1 MNKLRQ
7 RREYEDLFHDI
18 VCKMLPKFKR
28 SNIRPTYQTEGGKA
42 VDNIV
47 VDGGVVATNG
57 FTNGSNFIYI
67 TAIFD
72 PDVLEPSVN
81 EDGSVDITRSFEIR
95 FNVYGNQSQEVAL
108 IIWSL
113 IRGNQILYDLEAKG
127 IFLENTRGITQ
138 MNEIINGEVWERR
151 DFTFRFNENVSIPVP
166 VLDKVVLLEDTMVEV
181 KAREEI

>member
-7 RREYEDLFHDI
+7 RKEYEDLFHDI

-28 SNIRPTYQTEGGKA
+28 SNVRPTYQTEGGKA
-42 VDNIV
+42 SENV
-47 VDGGVVATNG
+47 VVEGGVVSTNG

-67 TAIFD
+67 TAVFD
-72 PDVLEPSVN
+72 PDVMEPSVN
-81 EDGSVDITRSFEIR
+81 DDGSVDITRSFEMR

-113 IRGNQILYDLEAKG
+113 IRGNQILQELESRG
-127 IFLENTRGITQ
+127 IFLETTNGINQ

-151 DFTFRFNENVSIPVP
+151 DFSFRFNENVSIPVP
-166 VLDKVVLLEDTMVEV
+166 VLDKVVLIDETAVEV
-181 KAREEI
+181 KNI